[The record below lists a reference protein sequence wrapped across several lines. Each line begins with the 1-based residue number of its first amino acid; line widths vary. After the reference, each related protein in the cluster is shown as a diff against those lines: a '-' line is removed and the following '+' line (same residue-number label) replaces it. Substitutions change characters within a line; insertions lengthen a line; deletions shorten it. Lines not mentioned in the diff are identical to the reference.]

1 MYNTVIGNPTE
12 RSAASAEWEVGS
24 HEEFGSFLLLV
35 NIFPDVIF
43 FSIKSLIFPCGNP
56 ILNSRVSR
64 IRTEKDFW
72 RKNYFFLT
80 VFVWRL

>member
-43 FSIKSLIFPCGNP
+43 FSIKISDLSLWKSNP
-56 ILNSRVSR
+56 
-64 IRTEKDFW
+64 
-72 RKNYFFLT
+72 
-80 VFVWRL
+80 